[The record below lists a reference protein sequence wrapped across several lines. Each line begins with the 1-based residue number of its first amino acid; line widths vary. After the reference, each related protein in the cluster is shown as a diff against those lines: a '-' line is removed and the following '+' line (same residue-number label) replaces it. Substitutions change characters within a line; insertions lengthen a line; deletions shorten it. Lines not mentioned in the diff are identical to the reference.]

1 MEIITDQIWA
11 KKNIE
16 KIKDVLHNSKSIA
29 ISGHINPDGDSIGS
43 LLALG
48 LGLESIGK
56 KVYMLCCDQIPQK
69 YTNLPG
75 AFRLVSTI
83 NTNVDLAIAVDCGN
97 KEMIGPV
104 FEVFKRADA
113 ILEIDHHHSRNPFG
127 NLSLIDSEATSA
139 GELVYKLLLELGIR
153 INSSIAQNILTSIIV
168 ETNSFRL
175 PGIRSSSFE
184 ICADLLRTGV
194 DFYKLAEAVYWVN
207 SRETALLSGICLSR
221 CRFSYQ
227 GQLAWSIL
235 TKKDFEK
242 VGASET
248 DADPATEKIRSIQG
262 VKIAILFREKTKY
275 QLRVS
280 LRSKCGINVSTI
292 AEKFGGGG
300 HISAA
305 GCTIPN
311 TKQAI
316 KSILYHT
323 RNLLI
328 KSTFEIDEPETCDLS
343 INPLNNVNQM
353 IGEVPSVVFF
363 NTIVS
368 KRIREAPVW
377 QKETETVSTSLR

>member
-1 MEIITDQIWA
+1 MDITNPIGA

-16 KIKDVLHNSKSIA
+16 EIKNILHKSESIA
-29 ISGHINPDGDSIGS
+29 ISGHLNPDGDSIGS

-56 KVYMLCCDQIPQK
+56 RVYMLCCDQIPQK
-69 YTNLPG
+69 YSSLPG
-75 AFRLVSTI
+75 AFRLIKTI
-83 NTNVDLAIAVDCGN
+83 NTKIDLAIAVDCGN
-97 KEMIGPV
+97 KEVIGPL
-104 FEVFKRADA
+104 FEIFRKADN
-113 ILEIDHHHSRNPFG
+113 ILEIDHHHSRNSFG
-127 NLSLIDSEATSA
+127 DLSLIDSEATSA
-139 GELVYKLLLELGIR
+139 GELVYKLLLELGIK

-175 PGIRSSSFE
+175 PGIRSGSFE

-194 DFYKLAEAVYWVN
+194 DFYKLSEAVYWVN
-207 SRETALLSGICLSR
+207 SRESALLSGICLSR
-221 CRFSYQ
+221 CRFSSQ

-242 VGASET
+242 IGASEA

-305 GCTIPN
+305 GCIIPN

-316 KSILYHT
+316 KGFLYYT

-328 KSTFEIDEPETCDLS
+328 KSISEIESESCGLS
-343 INPLNNVNQM
+343 LNTIKNDNHFTED
-353 IGEVPSVVFF
+353 IPSIVFF
-363 NTIVS
+363 DTIIS
-368 KRIREAPVW
+368 KGIRETPAW
-377 QKETETVSTSLR
+377 RKETQEVSSSVR